1 MSKNNNTIKI
11 NGKRYD
17 AKTGDLLDSS
27 SPMTAKTKIKPAA
40 ESARPGPKASKPVLR
55 DAARQPVKRSSSRAP
70 APSRTL
76 MRQAVK
82 KPGTSLKRRHKA
94 QGDTDALALR
104 RLSEVI
110 VKPSAL
116 SLDEQ
121 RLQHAKQ
128 IPRSRLISRFPSVTS
143 DAFSPAPQT
152 AKPVRQTDTARGH
165 DGSRPA
171 AGQPD
176 RSIKRPKTTADMLDR
191 ALERATSHLE
201 PPVSH
206 IKSRRHDRLKR
217 NTGIGA
223 AIGLSVLLL
232 GVIVTQNTG
241 NVRLQMASAKAG
253 FNVSLPNYHPAGY
266 DLGQLNYS
274 QGVAA
279 AQFNSNSNGGHYTI
293 TQKSSS
299 WDSSA
304 LRDNFITPSYDQ
316 YKTASADGLTIYIY
330 ADNDATWVNGGIW
343 YVIQS
348 NGSLN
353 NRQLVSL
360 ATSL

>member
-1 MSKNNNTIKI
+1 MRKNNNTIEI

-17 AKTGDLLDSS
+17 AKTGALLNPSS
-27 SPMTAKTKIKPAA
+27 AAPDNPEPHPAASHQLTAPPAPKPA
-40 ESARPGPKASKPVLR
+40 SR
-55 DAARQPVKRSSSRAP
+55 DVARQPAKRAASRTP
-70 APSRTL
+70 APSHTL
-76 MRQAVK
+76 MRQAVR
-82 KPGTSLKRRHKA
+82 KPDSSLKRRHKA

-128 IPRSRLISRFPSVTS
+128 IPRSRLISRFPAITS
-143 DAFSPAPQT
+143 DSGSPSAAKAPSTGAAQVRRPYQLARGSQPAKQPRTSADILQRAVEQAASRLEPAPAPQ
-152 AKPVRQTDTARGH
+152 
-165 DGSRPA
+165 
-171 AGQPD
+171 
-176 RSIKRPKTTADMLDR
+176 
-191 ALERATSHLE
+191 
-201 PPVSH
+201 
-206 IKSRRHDRLKR
+206 KSRRHDRLKR

-223 AIGLSVLLL
+223 AIALSVVVL
-232 GVIVTQNTG
+232 GVIVTQNLS
-241 NVRLQMASAKAG
+241 NVRLQMASSKAG

-279 AQFNSNSNGGHYTI
+279 AEFHSNSDSDTYSI

-304 LRDNFITPSYDQ
+304 LLDNFIQPSYAQ
-316 YKTASADGLTIYIY
+316 HQTVSASGLTIYIY
-330 ADNDATWVNGGIW
+330 GDSDATWVNGGVW
-343 YVIQS
+343 YIIQS

-353 NRQLVSL
+353 DRQLVDL